1 MDEEEEQSIDIY
13 HNPRCSKSRATLALL
28 EERGVDV
35 SVIEYLKEPVDD
47 IELRQILDLLAIPAR
62 DLLRKSEA
70 IYKELGLD
78 DKSLSEDAII
88 EAIVKNPILMER
100 PIVVI
105 FLILSVVS
113 LFLPQIL
120 AKITGDKKVV
130 LDDDD

>member
-62 DLLRKSEA
+62 DLLRKSES
-70 IYKELGLD
+70 IYTELGLD
-78 DKSLSEDAII
+78 DMSLSEDAII

-100 PIVVI
+100 PIVVTASKARI
-105 FLILSVVS
+105 GRPPESVLEIL
-113 LFLPQIL
+113 
-120 AKITGDKKVV
+120 
-130 LDDDD
+130 

>member
-62 DLLRKSEA
+62 DLLRKSE
-70 IYKELGLD
+70 
-78 DKSLSEDAII
+78 SLYTCLLYTSDAA
-88 EAIVKNPILMER
+88 ESYACRSRWSPYH
-100 PIVVI
+100 
-105 FLILSVVS
+105 
-113 LFLPQIL
+113 
-120 AKITGDKKVV
+120 
-130 LDDDD
+130 